1 MYIYIYNLALY
12 HSMEKY
18 QYLIKYELIQIGKV
32 TKNYL
37 RIQSSFFFVYNRNK
51 YDYDLTT
58 RFIKINTYNIV

>member
-1 MYIYIYNLALY
+1 
-12 HSMEKY
+12 MEKY